1 MQTNIQPSVPPSAKS
16 TLTIGKLA
24 KNANVGI
31 ETIRYYQSRG
41 LLPIPDGA
49 TGYRQ
54 YPVDLIDRIRFIK
67 RAQELGFN
75 LDEIGELLSLHGS
88 HQRESIQQI
97 TAARL
102 TQISAKITD
111 LQRMQTVLNRLL
123 TECESTDI
131 DAPCPI
137 IRSIGGV

>member
-1 MQTNIQPSVPPSAKS
+1 MQTI
-16 TLTIGKLA
+16 TIGKLA
-24 KNANVGI
+24 KTAQVGI

-41 LLPIPDGA
+41 LLPIPDNS

-54 YPVDLIDRIRFIK
+54 YPLDLVDRIRFIK

-75 LDEIGELLSLHGS
+75 LDEITELLSLHGN
-88 HQRESIQQI
+88 HQRESIQHI

-102 TQISAKITD
+102 TQIHSKIAD
-111 LQRMQTVLNRLL
+111 LQRMQEVLNRLL
-123 TECESTDI
+123 TECENTDV

-137 IRSIGGV
+137 IKSIGGESLSKGCPKNY

>member
-1 MQTNIQPSVPPSAKS
+1 MQT
-16 TLTIGKLA
+16 TTIGKLA
-24 KNANVGI
+24 KTAQVGI

-41 LLPIPDGA
+41 LLPIPDNSN
-49 TGYRQ
+49 GYRQ
-54 YPVDLIDRIRFIK
+54 YPLDLVDRIRFIK

-75 LDEIGELLSLHGS
+75 LDEISELLSLHGN

-97 TAARL
+97 TSARL

-111 LQRMQTVLNRLL
+111 LQGMQEVLNRLL
-123 TECESTDI
+123 TECENTDA

-137 IRSIGGV
+137 IRSIGGA

>member
-1 MQTNIQPSVPPSAKS
+1 MQ

-24 KNANVGI
+24 KTAQVGI

-41 LLPIPDGA
+41 LLPTPDKT

-54 YPVDLIDRIRFIK
+54 YPLSLIERIRFIK

-75 LDEIGELLSLHGS
+75 LDEITELLSLHGN
-88 HQRESIQQI
+88 HQRELIQQI

-102 TQISAKITD
+102 AQIGSKITD
-111 LQRMQTVLNRLL
+111 LERMQLVLKQLL
-123 TECESTDI
+123 SECKHTNPDL
-131 DAPCPI
+131 PCPI
-137 IRSIGGV
+137 IASLGGEQNGV

>member
-1 MQTNIQPSVPPSAKS
+1 MQTI
-16 TLTIGKLA
+16 TIGKLA
-24 KNANVGI
+24 KTAQVGI

-41 LLPIPDGA
+41 LLPIPDNS

-54 YPVDLIDRIRFIK
+54 YPLDLVDRIRFIK

-75 LDEIGELLSLHGS
+75 LDEITELLSLHGN

-102 TQISAKITD
+102 TQIRSKIAD
-111 LQRMQTVLNRLL
+111 LQRMQDVLNELL
-123 TECESTDI
+123 TECENTDAG
-131 DAPCPI
+131 APCPI
-137 IRSIGGV
+137 IQSIGGDSLSNASINSC